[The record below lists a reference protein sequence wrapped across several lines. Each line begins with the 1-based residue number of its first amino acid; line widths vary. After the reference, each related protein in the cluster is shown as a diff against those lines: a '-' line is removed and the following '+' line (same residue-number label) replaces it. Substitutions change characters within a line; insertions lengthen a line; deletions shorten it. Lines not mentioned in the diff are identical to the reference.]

1 MNDLRE
7 HHIIML
13 SICESYS
20 VLFYCFTGSNANK
33 INLPKPKASSFA
45 LLFIHFCGN
54 QSERQR
60 EIRFWSAA
68 DLASLAKTSI
78 DKSCEYILDVTEAG
92 LLYMTLILISS

>member
-7 HHIIML
+7 HQNHIIML

-68 DLASLAKTSI
+68 DLASLIKISI
-78 DKSCEYILDVTEAG
+78 ERLYETILDFTGALE
-92 LLYMTLILISS
+92 LDYFT

>member
-13 SICESYS
+13 RICESYS

-68 DLASLAKTSI
+68 DLASLIKISI
-78 DKSCEYILDVTEAG
+78 ERLYETILDFTGAR
-92 LLYMTLILISS
+92 LFYMTLV